1 MIYFPAGSYVFDVN
15 VIVPPNIA
23 IELRPGA
30 VISFSAPTVQM
41 VFNGDL
47 IIDHSQTAF
56 IVAPLPA
63 APQVVINS
71 KNLDFVSPRWWGA
84 KGDTRFSTALDNSLI
99 AVGATTFTSTSLG
112 LTPTDVGKTAA
123 VFGAGPTP
131 FVMIPAGGV
140 TNSGTTITATVA
152 STIGLVVGQQVVISG
167 ITGFATNNPNG
178 TVTLTGVNLNSSQ
191 IIYTVASA
199 PTGGPGIGGQV
210 VATQTIPAGGVTN
223 SGTTI
228 TATIASTAGLVVG
241 QQAVVSGVTGFAT
254 NNPNGT
260 VTVTGVNPALSQ
272 ITYTVASA
280 PTGGP
285 GGGGMVTT
293 TQNITAFT
301 ISITATV
308 PSTAAIKVG
317 QTVLIQ
323 GVTGFTSIIPNGLFK
338 VVAVPSGTTFTF
350 TANAAP
356 IGTYTANSGSV
367 APATWWISTVTAVS
381 SGLTPTATMFA
392 PAGSS
397 VPANTT
403 YIRLGTDDGAAIQ
416 AAIAAAGGGT
426 RIFLAPAIYTVKTS
440 IELGGNEATT
450 FEGVRPFTETNAF
463 INDFTWANA
472 SGLALLGTW
481 ISYVGTGTCFSNAIN
496 FNTGL
501 RMRDVGLLGTG
512 LAGTT
517 GVYLRQLDSGI
528 DSLLICNFDTG
539 VDVAGIIGVRWSD
552 ISCRGCNIGH
562 SHGSVSS
569 SAGFWNISTL
579 IHLSASQCGVGLRL
593 IQANTNVYIG
603 LDVENCDESTV
614 GGALGKVWLSDDGAG
629 HGSVGNKFQTAW
641 CEDVGGVNSFYIG
654 PNCAGNTLRD
664 IQIVYPW
671 DSIHLAGPNNNL
683 GSIRAD
689 GLSTGI
695 VIDATATGTSLNNI
709 ASTITLSGAGVA
721 AANVIT
727 ATTVFLGTAAN
738 ADTSITRLG
747 GATGGVAQF
756 DGTISV
762 GHNSQGAIVNGN
774 TIATSGGSPAIAY
787 GQVIVTPASNVS
799 GIILQAGLGAGVEV
813 TVINESAFTVT
824 FAAVATSHVADGTSD
839 VIAANNSRRFQW
851 SPSGLWYPSK

>member
-1 MIYFPAGSYVFDVN
+1 MLTQAD
-15 VIVPPNIA
+15 
-23 IELRPGA
+23 
-30 VISFSAPTVQM
+30 
-41 VFNGDL
+41 
-47 IIDHSQTAF
+47 
-56 IVAPLPA
+56 
-63 APQVVINS
+63 IN
-71 KNLDFVSPRWWGA
+71 
-84 KGDTRFSTALDNSLI
+84 
-99 AVGATTFTSTSLG
+99 
-112 LTPTDVGKTAA
+112 KTAA
-123 VFGAGPTP
+123 VFGAGPVPST
-131 FVMIPAGGV
+131 
-140 TNSGTTITATVA
+140 SITAVANVGTAITVTVA
-152 STIGLVVGQQVVISG
+152 STAGLFVNQQVAVSG
-167 ITGFATNNPNG
+167 ITGFTNPPNG
-178 TVTLTGVNLNSSQ
+178 TVTLTGIS
-191 IIYTVASA
+191 
-199 PTGGPGIGGQV
+199 
-210 VATQTIPAGGVTN
+210 
-223 SGTTI
+223 
-228 TATIASTAGLVVG
+228 
-241 QQAVVSGVTGFAT
+241 
-254 NNPNGT
+254 PN
-260 VTVTGVNPALSQ
+260 ALQ
-272 ITYTVASA
+272 ITYTVAVA
-280 PTGGP
+280 PTGTY
-285 GGGGMVTT
+285 GGGGTVATIA
-293 TQNITAFT
+293 QT
-301 ISITATV
+301 ISACTNSGTTVTATV
-308 PSTAAIKVG
+308 SSTAAIKVG
-317 QTVLIQ
+317 QTVLMQ
-323 GVTGFTSIIPNGLFK
+323 GVAGFTTNPPNGLFK
-338 VVAVPSGTTFTF
+338 VATVPSGTTFTF

-356 IGTYTANSGSV
+356 TGTYTANSGSV
-367 APATWWISTVTAVS
+367 APATWWISTVSSVS
-381 SGLTPTATMFA
+381 GNTATVT
-392 PAGSS
+392 PAASNP
-397 VPANTT
+397 VPVNST
-403 YIRLGTDDGAAIQ
+403 YIRLGTDDSAAIQ
-416 AAIAAAGGGT
+416 AAIAAASGGT
-426 RIFLAPAIYTVKTS
+426 MVFLAPAIYTVKAP
-440 IELGGNEATT
+440 IELGGSEATT

-824 FAAVATSHVADGTSD
+824 FAAVANSHVADGTSD